1 MRKRRHLEENGS
13 YLKAEKKH
21 LRSFP
26 LYNKKR
32 GKFIVLEFLGR
43 QKLPQIQ
50 TTFLTLFKCA
60 NILQNTNWWP
70 LI

>member
-13 YLKAEKKH
+13 YLTAEKKH

-32 GKFIVLEFLGR
+32 GKFIVLEFLGGH
-43 QKLPQIQ
+43 KLPQIQ
-50 TTFLTLFKCA
+50 TAFLML
-60 NILQNTNWWP
+60 
-70 LI
+70 

>member
-32 GKFIVLEFLGR
+32 GKFIVLEFLGGH
-43 QKLPQIQ
+43 KLPQIQ
-50 TTFLTLFKCA
+50 TAFLML
-60 NILQNTNWWP
+60 
-70 LI
+70 